1 MRDRDKLLLGA
12 LAGAG
17 VVWGVRAWLRARRR
31 IELTDRVIIITGA
44 STGMGFLAAKEA
56 AGQGAH
62 LVLAARGHDEL
73 EAAGRDLRGMG
84 AASVLVVPT
93 DVTDQAQV
101 NALVDRTVERH
112 GRIDILVNNA
122 GIIGVGPIETM
133 TLDDFRSM
141 MATHF
146 WGPLYATMAV
156 LPHMRARQFGRIAN
170 VVSVGGKAAVPHL
183 LPYTASKFALSGL
196 TEGLRIELA
205 RDNILVTG
213 IYPHTMRTGGHTHAE
228 FKGKREAEYT
238 WFALSDSL
246 PLVSTSAEHV
256 ARTLWRAVCNGD
268 AEVVVGWPA
277 RVAVVLQNLFPNE
290 LAEVMMLVNGLL
302 PGADRADTTS
312 VRGEDL
318 TGAIPGLLSRL
329 VPPSTRPFSA

>member
-1 MRDRDKLLLGA
+1 MRNREKLLLGA

-17 VVWGVRAWLRARRR
+17 AVWGVRTWLRARRR

-44 STGMGFLAAKEA
+44 STGRGFLAAKEA

-73 EAAGRDLRGMG
+73 EAAGEELRRLG
-84 AASVLVVPT
+84 AASVMAVPT
-93 DVTDQAQV
+93 DVTDQGQV

-122 GIIGVGPIETM
+122 GIIGVGPIKTM
-133 TLDDFRSM
+133 TLDDFRAM

-170 VVSVGGKAAVPHL
+170 VVSVGGKTAVPHL
-183 LPYTASKFALSGL
+183 LPYTASKFALTGL

-213 IYPHTMRTGGHTHAE
+213 VYPHTMRTGGHTHAE

-302 PGADRADTTS
+302 PGADRADATPM
-312 VRGEDL
+312 RGEDL
-318 TGAIPGLLSRL
+318 TGAIPGFLNRL
-329 VPPSTRPFSA
+329 VPPSTRPNSA

>member
-1 MRDRDKLLLGA
+1 MA
-12 LAGAG
+12 
-17 VVWGVRAWLRARRR
+17 
-31 IELTDRVIIITGA
+31 
-44 STGMGFLAAKEA
+44 
-56 AGQGAH
+56 
-62 LVLAARGHDEL
+62 
-73 EAAGRDLRGMG
+73 
-84 AASVLVVPT
+84 VPT

-112 GRIDILVNNA
+112 GRVDILVNNA

-133 TLDDFRSM
+133 TLDDFRAM

-183 LPYTASKFALSGL
+183 LPYTASKFALTGL
-196 TEGLRIELA
+196 TEGLRTELA

-228 FKGKREAEYT
+228 FKGQREAEYT

-256 ARTLWRAVCNGD
+256 ARTLWRAVCDGD

-277 RVAVVLQNLFPNE
+277 GGRRPPEPLPQRDGRGHDARQSAP
-290 LAEVMMLVNGLL
+290 ARARPGRHD
-302 PGADRADTTS
+302 PGAR
-312 VRGEDL
+312 RGPEGDGPRL
-318 TGAIPGLLSRL
+318 LEPAGPAVHPAELRLIGLLSTLSRGEGARRAGEGSGLRAGNRRGRHWLRASHRL
-329 VPPSTRPFSA
+329 GWVRVAGSSLTTSFPIPARPRRERWPNRACQLY